1 MGVSYV
7 VGLMLGM
14 IEMMMMNKTD
24 EERLAGIRKVLR
36 EWNKILVKNGYT
48 GGLSNGWYDD
58 INKEANG

>member
-1 MGVSYV
+1 MK
-7 VGLMLGM
+7 
-14 IEMMMMNKTD
+14 MNKTD